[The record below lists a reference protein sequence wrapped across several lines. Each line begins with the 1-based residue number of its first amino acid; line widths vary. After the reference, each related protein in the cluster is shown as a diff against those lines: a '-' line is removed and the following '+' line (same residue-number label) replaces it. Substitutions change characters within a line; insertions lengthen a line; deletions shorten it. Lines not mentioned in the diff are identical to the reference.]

1 MADDLHSWLQALGLA
16 KYAERFAEQ
25 EIDLELLPELTEQ
38 DLEKLGIPLGP
49 RKRLL
54 KAIAGLNVGAWPA
67 PVPAAVAS
75 EGTSADHTDR
85 EHAPVAAS
93 STVDGDRR
101 QLSVMF
107 CDLVGS
113 TSLSERLDPEA
124 LRDVIRA
131 YQGAAAEVIGRLEGY
146 IAQYLGDGL
155 LVYFGHPRAHE
166 DDAQRAV
173 RAALGIVAAMSDL
186 NARLVHHDGVRLSVR
201 VGIHTG
207 LVVVGQIGGGTRRE
221 QLALGDTPNLAAR
234 LQALAEPDTVVISG
248 RTHQLVGGTF
258 EYADLGAHSLK
269 GIGEPVHAWRIVGLS
284 EAASRFEAATQ
295 DGLTPLIGRELEVG
309 LLIERWQLAQEGEG
323 QVVLVSGDPGI
334 GKSRILSVLRE
345 RLGSGVATTLRL
357 QCSPYYLNTAFY
369 PSIDHLERTLKLG
382 RDDSADSKLNRI
394 EALVVGEYGRSLQD
408 VKLIAGLL
416 SIPFDDRH
424 GPLSMTPQRQKED
437 TIRLLVDLTEAAAR
451 RGPTMMVLED
461 VHWADPT
468 TLDVLDLLVARASGS
483 PLLVIITHRPEFQPR
498 WGTRGHVTTLVL
510 SRLSRM
516 QSAAVVSRLAG
527 GKPLPADL
535 MEQIIAKT
543 DGVPLFVEEL
553 TKSILE
559 SDMLR
564 DADDH
569 YAYAGS
575 ATAAAIPATLRDSL
589 MARLDRVTP
598 VKEISQIGAAVG
610 REFSYE
616 LIAAVAP
623 MSKAALDDGLERL
636 IESGLAFRRGTP
648 PEAVYTFKHA
658 MVQDAAYDSLL
669 KSRRQEVHGTIA
681 RVLEERFPSVKDTEP
696 ELLAH
701 HYTAAGLAEP
711 AIEHWQKASQR
722 AMQRSAH
729 VEAERHLREGLAVLA
744 TMAETAA
751 RNRREISLQNALGV
765 SMMPTRGFGNVE
777 VANAFSSAAAIAE
790 REGDARGLFVALRG
804 KGQYQM
810 ISGDLP
816 TARDQARHILAL
828 AEKIDDPGIFIE
840 AHHLGWSALAFSGDF
855 AAARKHAE
863 RGIALYDRERDHRL
877 TYVFSGHDPG
887 MCCRSFGSLAMWQLG
902 YPDTA
907 LAMCRDGF
915 ALAQAVSHP
924 FSVTIALWA
933 MGILSLL
940 RSDTS
945 DLRGTG
951 EMMIA
956 HCQEK
961 GFAPYIPMGKI
972 FRGGALATEGAL
984 AEGIADILEGIAGVR
999 AKGTEYTVPT
1009 LFAWLAGLCLK
1020 GGQMEQGLTALDEGL
1035 AMSEKNADRFS
1046 LPEFHRLKGEFLLAS
1061 SRRAESTAEACF
1073 QEAIQIARTQD
1084 GKMFELRATT
1094 SLARLWG
1101 ASQRRAAARDLLA
1114 SVYGRFTEGFET
1126 KDLKDAKRLLEQL
1139 G

>member
-16 KYAERFAEQ
+16 KYTERFAEQ

-67 PVPAAVAS
+67 PVPATVAS
-75 EGTSADHTDR
+75 EGTSADHTDG

-93 STVDGDRR
+93 STVEGDRR
-101 QLSVMF
+101 QLTVMF

-309 LLIERWQLAQEGEG
+309 LLIERWKLAQEGEG

-345 RLGSGVATTLRL
+345 RLGSGVATTLRF

-382 RDDSADSKLNRI
+382 RDDSADSKLNKI

-408 VKLIAGLL
+408 VKLIAELL

-437 TIRLLVDLTEAAAR
+437 TIRLLVDLIEAAAR

-468 TLDVLDLLVARASGS
+468 TLDVLDRLVARASGS
-483 PLLVIITHRPEFQPR
+483 PLLVIITHRPEFQPK
-498 WGTRGHVTTLVL
+498 WGTRGHVTTLVP

-589 MARLDRVTP
+589 MARLDRVTT

-658 MVQDAAYDSLL
+658 LVQDAAYDSLL
-669 KSRRQEVHGTIA
+669 KSRRQELHATIA

-729 VEAERHLREGLAVLA
+729 IEAERHLREGLAVLA

-804 KGQYQM
+804 RGQYQM

-915 ALAQAVSHP
+915 ALAQVVSHP

-961 GFAPYIPMGKI
+961 GFAPFIPMGKI

-984 AEGIADILEGIAGVR
+984 AEGIADILAGIAGVR

-1009 LFAWLAGLCLK
+1009 FFAWLAGLCLE
-1020 GGQMEQGLTALDEGL
+1020 GGQMEQGLAALDEGL

-1073 QEAIQIARTQD
+1073 QEAIQIAHAQD

-1101 ASQRRAAARDLLA
+1101 ASQRRAAARDVLA

>member
-67 PVPAAVAS
+67 PVPAAAAS

-93 STVDGDRR
+93 STVEGDRR
-101 QLSVMF
+101 QLTVMF

-173 RAALGIVAAMSDL
+173 RAALGIVAAMPDL

-269 GIGEPVHAWRIVGLS
+269 GIGEAVHAWRIVGLS

-569 YAYAGS
+569 YAYSGS

-669 KSRRQEVHGTIA
+669 KSRRQELHATIA

-1009 LFAWLAGLCLK
+1009 FFAWLAGLCLE